1 MLEDSNNQLLLQEK
15 KLTLKLQKMEK
26 SCANEDSREL
36 VLKREFAEERKS
48 LQQSLDLATSLVE
61 KKNAEMNLFQLEM
74 NKVKAELVMTSS
86 LRDSYVQLESKKV
99 ELEIKTQR
107 LQQELD
113 SIKNQQQQPTLT
125 SSPPTVNADFLN
137 SVIAKQQAT
146 IKELQQ
152 NITNLEKKLLDVDE
166 DLPVDELLGY
176 DDSAQRRMAPRLFCD
191 ICDIFDAHETE
202 DCPTQCS
209 DPVEDL
215 GQGSNAKYRRGEVR
229 PYCDGCEVFG
239 HWTENCTEE
248 EMY

>member
-1 MLEDSNNQLLLQEK
+1 
-15 KLTLKLQKMEK
+15 
-26 SCANEDSREL
+26 
-36 VLKREFAEERKS
+36 
-48 LQQSLDLATSLVE
+48 
-61 KKNAEMNLFQLEM
+61 M

-113 SIKNQQQQPTLT
+113 SIKNQQQQPTCELTQTNFLESSSVCYLVT

-209 DPVEDL
+209 DPIEDS

-229 PYCDGCEVFG
+229 PYCDGCEGLYLIIFFFI
-239 HWTENCTEE
+239 
-248 EMY
+248 